1 MKNNRKFSWGIAV
14 LCTALPDIGA
24 GTATPAIAL
33 VAKAMP
39 QVDIKLVQMIVS
51 IPSICLIF
59 FPPIYARLTGILK
72 KKTLLWIAF
81 LCMLIGAIG
90 PALSNSIYPILF
102 FRFVLGLSGGIIM
115 PVTVDLILDIFEGK
129 EKQSMLGYA
138 AAVTSLGGIV
148 FQTLGGIAGA
158 VNWRYCFL
166 ATCVTIPFYLFAL
179 IFLPDLPVAKATEE
193 DKKGNWIS
201 HMKPSLWCLSG
212 FMILWEMMYFVFL
225 TNISLYLVNEGIA
238 TTAQVGVIT
247 SVVTVGGMLVSAF
260 YGKFIS
266 FLQEKAFPT
275 AYLVTATGFLIIT
288 VVHTPVL
295 VGLGALGIGIGYGMG
310 APLQLNMASSM
321 VSKKYESAATSLCY
335 TSRGIGGFVSP
346 FVIAAICSALGIK
359 GNLFPFQLAAGVLI
373 ILSVLAVIYVK
384 VMHIKIDNS

>member
-1 MKNNRKFSWGIAV
+1 M
-14 LCTALPDIGA
+14 
-24 GTATPAIAL
+24 
-33 VAKAMP
+33 
-39 QVDIKLVQMIVS
+39 
-51 IPSICLIF
+51 
-59 FPPIYARLTGILK
+59 
-72 KKTLLWIAF
+72 
-81 LCMLIGAIG
+81 
-90 PALSNSIYPILF
+90 
-102 FRFVLGLSGGIIM
+102 
-115 PVTVDLILDIFEGK
+115 
-129 EKQSMLGYA
+129 
-138 AAVTSLGGIV
+138 

-166 ATCVTIPFYLFAL
+166 ATCVTVPFYLFAL

-193 DKKGNWIS
+193 DEKGSWIS

-346 FVIAAICSALGIK
+346 FVIAAICSAFGIK

-384 VMHIKIDNS
+384 VMHIKIDKS